1 MPHHSRQA
9 YFAIRAFNA
18 ELASIKDGGERRRL
32 GRNTETGSFLPLRM
46 RMQWWREALAELY
59 PGDEAAATPEPSPEG
74 FLNSTT
80 VSCWS
85 NPVVRALHHAVEEKQ
100 LTRRFLEKL
109 LAAREADLDIQQ
121 MATMEDVVFYAE
133 DTCSNLLYLALECAG
148 VRSGNMGICFFS
160 TLSSRVCSS
169 QDVVLS
175 LRPFCLQIREESAD
189 EVASNVGIGW
199 GLVTAIRGTLYR
211 ANNGE
216 MTIPAEIL
224 TRKIPADYMMARML
238 ADYEPK
244 EENEV
249 VIREAVQYMAYQAA
263 IHLNRGREFQGSVPR
278 GGRQCL
284 LPAVPVIQYLSVLRE
299 TNYDLWDARLRP
311 EHSRFMMLMLLGR
324 AWITGRF

>member
-148 VRSGNMGICFFS
+148 
-160 TLSSRVCSS
+160 
-169 QDVVLS
+169 
-175 LRPFCLQIREESAD
+175 IREESAD

-238 ADYEPK
+238 ADYEPN